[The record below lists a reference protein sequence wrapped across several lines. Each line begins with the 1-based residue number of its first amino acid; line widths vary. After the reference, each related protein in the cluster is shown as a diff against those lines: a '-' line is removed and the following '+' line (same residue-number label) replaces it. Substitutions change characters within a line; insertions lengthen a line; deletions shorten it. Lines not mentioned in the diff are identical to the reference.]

1 MSVSFHHALVLRNAV
16 TKSAFGRLCRVA
28 GLVLAVG
35 LITNTQGLAQ
45 DGQTPA
51 AVPSDAPATAASPE
65 GIGSPAIAEPSPPSG
80 DAAYGA
86 YQRGLFLTAFLRAT
100 DRLERD
106 PGDVAAMTLL
116 GELHAQGL
124 GIPQDFGKAAE
135 WYRLA
140 ARRGDANAAFALG
153 SLVLEGRGVERDPG
167 VARRHF
173 EEAAE
178 QGHAPASYNLA
189 LMLLNDDAPDA
200 IERAA
205 RLLER
210 AAEAEIPDAQH
221 ALGVLYAH
229 GRGVQEDDARAAAL
243 YRRAAENGSLAG
255 AVEYAI
261 ARFNGIGVARDEEEA
276 AEYFRRA
283 AYRGNAIAQNRL
295 ARLYVAGRGVE
306 VDLVEA
312 AAWHLLASSQGLTDT
327 WLDDALNELPEE
339 DEAEAERRALE
350 RMDA

>member
-1 MSVSFHHALVLRNAV
+1 MRSATRKPPLRSV
-16 TKSAFGRLCRVA
+16 CRVA
-28 GLVLAVG
+28 SLAIGLLAAVPG
-35 LITNTQGLAQ
+35 FAQ
-45 DGQTPA
+45 DGQTQTVPPETPEAVESPA
-51 AVPSDAPATAASPE
+51 TIGAPAITEPE
-65 GIGSPAIAEPSPPSG
+65 PASG

-106 PGDVAAMTLL
+106 PNDAAAMTLL

-153 SLVLEGRGVERDPG
+153 SLALEGRGMERDPDL
-167 VARRHF
+167 ARRHF

-178 QGHAPASYNLA
+178 QGHAPAAYNLA
-189 LMLLNDDAPDA
+189 LMLLNDNTAES
-200 IERAA
+200 IEQAA
-205 RLLER
+205 LLLDR

-221 ALGVLYAH
+221 ALGVLYAR
-229 GRGVQEDDARAAAL
+229 GRGVQEDEARAAAL
-243 YRRAAENGSLAG
+243 FRRAAENGSLAG

-261 ARFNGIGVARDEEEA
+261 ALFNGVGVAKDEAEA

-283 AYRGNAIAQNRL
+283 AFRGNAIAQNRL
-295 ARLYVAGRGVE
+295 ARLHVAGRGVE

-312 AAWHLLASSQGLTDT
+312 ATWHLLASSQGLTDT
-327 WLDDALNELPEE
+327 WLDDALDELSEA

>member
-1 MSVSFHHALVLRNAV
+1 MSEILYPIQAKPSIRSAGCVARLVFAILPA
-16 TKSAFGRLCRVA
+16 TIGLLA
-28 GLVLAVG
+28 GSP
-35 LITNTQGLAQ
+35 GLAQ
-45 DGQTPA
+45 HGQTPTQPPFA
-51 AVPSDAPATAASPE
+51 SDESASRIGAPAV
-65 GIGSPAIAEPSPPSG
+65 AERAPLSG

-100 DRLERD
+100 DRLEGD
-106 PGDVAAMTLL
+106 PDDTASMTLL

-124 GIPQDFGKAAE
+124 GIPQDFRKAAE

-153 SLVLEGRGVERDPG
+153 SLALEGRGVERDA
-167 VARRHF
+167 VIARRHF
-173 EEAAE
+173 EEAAAK
-178 QGHAPASYNLA
+178 GHAPASYNLA
-189 LMLLNDDAPDA
+189 LMLLNDDAPAA

-210 AAEAEIPDAQH
+210 ASEAEIPDAQH

-255 AVEYAI
+255 AVEFGI
-261 ARFNGIGVARDEEEA
+261 ALFNGIGVAKDEEEA

-283 AYRGNAIAQNRL
+283 AFRGNAIAQNRL

-306 VDLVEA
+306 ADPVEA
-312 AAWHLLASSQGLTDT
+312 ATWHLLASNQGLADA
-327 WLDDALNELPEE
+327 WLDDALKELSQ
-339 DEAEAERRALE
+339 DDGAEAERRALE
-350 RMDA
+350 RMDR

>member
-1 MSVSFHHALVLRNAV
+1 MSQTLLPAIPTPPARTARRIAAFVFACAV
-16 TKSAFGRLCRVA
+16 VMGTPGF
-28 GLVLAVG
+28 
-35 LITNTQGLAQ
+35 AQ
-45 DGQTPA
+45 DGQTPSA
-51 AVPSDAPATAASPE
+51 PSLETPATTE
-65 GIGSPAIAEPSPPSG
+65 VPALGVPAVTERAPLTG

-100 DRLERD
+100 DRLELD
-106 PGDVAAMTLL
+106 PADTAAMTLL

-124 GIPQDFGKAAE
+124 GIPQDFRKAAE

-153 SLVLEGRGVERDPG
+153 TLAMEGMGVERDPDL
-167 VARRHF
+167 ARRHF

-178 QGHAPASYNLA
+178 RGHAPASYNLA
-189 LMLLNDDAPDA
+189 LMLLNESTPEA
-200 IERAA
+200 IGRAA

-210 AAEAEIPDAQH
+210 AVEAEIPDAQH
-221 ALGVLYAH
+221 ALGVLHAR

-243 YRRAAENGSLAG
+243 FRRAAENGSLAG

-261 ARFNGIGVARDEEEA
+261 ALFNGVGVAKDEEEA
-276 AEYFRRA
+276 AGYFRRA
-283 AYRGNAIAQNRL
+283 AFRGNAIAQNRL

-306 VDLVEA
+306 ADLVEA

-327 WLDDALNELPEE
+327 WLDEALRELPEE

-350 RMDA
+350 RLDS

>member
-1 MSVSFHHALVLRNAV
+1 MNETLIPALPKPMICRAARAGSL
-16 TKSAFGRLCRVA
+16 AFAIMLLMAAPGS
-28 GLVLAVG
+28 
-35 LITNTQGLAQ
+35 AQ

-51 AVPSDAPATAASPE
+51 DIPSET
-65 GIGSPAIAEPSPPSG
+65 PAIADTPAPIDPPTTIGAPAVAEPAPPSG

-100 DRLERD
+100 DRLEREPND
-106 PGDVAAMTLL
+106 LAAMTLL

-124 GIPQDFGKAAE
+124 GIPQDFVKAAE

-153 SLVLEGRGVERDPG
+153 SLFLEGRGVERDPDR
-167 VARRHF
+167 ARTYF

-178 QGHAPASYNLA
+178 KGHAPASYNLG
-189 LMLLNDDAPDA
+189 LMLLNDGTTDS

-205 RLLER
+205 RLLAH

-221 ALGVLYAH
+221 ALGVLHAR
-229 GRGVQEDDARAAAL
+229 GRGVLQDEARAAAL
-243 YRRAAENGSLAG
+243 FRRAAENGSIAG
-255 AVEYAI
+255 TVEYAI
-261 ARFNGIGVARDEEEA
+261 ALFNGVGVATDEEEA

-283 AYRGNAIAQNRL
+283 AFRGNAIAQNRL
-295 ARLYVAGRGVE
+295 ARLHVAGRGVE

-312 AAWHLLASSQGLTDT
+312 ATWHLLASSQGLTDT
-327 WLDDALNELPEE
+327 WLDEALNGLSEA
-339 DEAEAERRALE
+339 DEIEAERRALE